1 MSSTGSNKIED
12 VFKARGT
19 YRLTPLSGVSGG
31 GAVVTAT
38 ATGGIVTVSV
48 TAAKILLDSSP
59 FTFPLS
65 PLATSVLPDGVS
77 NFAVYIN
84 PIRQVP
90 AVTVLPTGGTTG
102 DLVMLVS
109 PTGKYD
115 SYLQDIYQYNG
126 VSWVTR
132 DSAIGANLDPN
143 KPYAPLTLFTPGTSD
158 FRNLPFNKIT
168 GGVLG
173 FSDEPTVIYPINR
186 GVPANLPGMGGE
198 YARYSTG
205 FTIAKVKVTLTGGA
219 IANPVTDL
227 IVTRPASV
235 DLFF

>member
-84 PIRQVP
+84 P
-90 AVTVLPTGGTTG
+90 
-102 DLVMLVS
+102 S
-109 PTGKYD
+109 PC
-115 SYLQDIYQYNG
+115 
-126 VSWVTR
+126 
-132 DSAIGANLDPN
+132 
-143 KPYAPLTLFTPGTSD
+143 
-158 FRNLPFNKIT
+158 RNC
-168 GGVLG
+168 
-173 FSDEPTVIYPINR
+173 
-186 GVPANLPGMGGE
+186 
-198 YARYSTG
+198 
-205 FTIAKVKVTLTGGA
+205 
-219 IANPVTDL
+219 IANWWYYWRSCYVGLPYW
-227 IVTRPASV
+227 
-235 DLFF
+235 